1 MAKKQGKS
9 RYLAGTSL
17 AVMGAGFLLTIPFQ
31 DFLWGRLLQ
40 GGFEAG
46 LVGGLADWF
55 AVTALFRHPLGLPV
69 PHTAL
74 LPKNREKV
82 TNSLIRM
89 LEQEW
94 LTKESIQEKINKIQF
109 TGKIMD
115 IITREMQ
122 SEHIKSGIHS
132 IIRDS
137 VQDAQIQ
144 KLAPFLEKELKS
156 YLSSIDSANLIKALS
171 DGIRAHNYEEAAFDH
186 ILAETGKWAAK
197 PETRLSLGK
206 MGKQL
211 IETTEADGLLKFA
224 IQSFGQLVNEE
235 KIGQMVQT
243 FILNRIRN
251 VSMEDNKARKM
262 ILERIRTEL
271 EELHERGRLMTDV
284 NEWKNRLV
292 DQLEVRNQI
301 ETLLYQTKERIL
313 TLVNHEDFIDLHVYP
328 AIFNFIEK
336 LKKDDSRMEA
346 FERWIHKQVAGAIEK
361 NHSKVGALVKE
372 NLDKLD
378 TETLID
384 MMENHIG
391 KDLQWIRV
399 NGAVCG
405 FIIGIFLTLFKVMIQ

>member
-17 AVMGAGFLLTIPFQ
+17 AVMGAGFLLTIPLQ
-31 DFLWGRLLQ
+31 DSLWGRLLQ

-55 AVTALFRHPLGLPV
+55 AVTALFRHPLGLPI

-74 LPKNREKV
+74 LPKNRDKV
-82 TNSLIRM
+82 TKSLIRM

-94 LTKESIQEKINKIQF
+94 LTKDSIQEKINQIQF
-109 TGKIMD
+109 TEKLLDM
-115 IITREMQ
+115 ITREMQ
-122 SEHIKSGIHS
+122 SEHIKNGLHS
-132 IIRDS
+132 IIRES
-137 VQDAQIQ
+137 VQNAKIE

-156 YLSSIDSANLIKALS
+156 YLSSIDSAKLLKALT
-171 DGIRAHNYEEAAFDH
+171 DGVRANQYDEALFDH

-197 PETRLSLGK
+197 AETKQTLGK

-224 IQSFGQLVNEE
+224 IQSFSQLVNEE

-243 FILNRIRN
+243 FILNRIIN
-251 VSMEDNKARKM
+251 VSKPDNKSRQM
-262 ILERIRTEL
+262 ILQRIRTEL
-271 EELHERGRLMTDV
+271 EELHEREHLMNDM

-292 DQLEVRNQI
+292 NQLELEGQI
-301 ETLLYQTKERIL
+301 HSILFQTKRRIL
-313 TLVNHEDFIDLHVYP
+313 DLVNQDDFIDTHVYP
-328 AIFNFIEK
+328 VFFRFIAG
-336 LKKDDSRMEA
+336 LKEDDSKMKAIES
-346 FERWIHKQVAGAIEK
+346 WIHKQVAGAIER
-361 NHSKVGALVKE
+361 NHSKIGTLVKE

-378 TETLID
+378 TDTLID

-405 FIIGIFLTLFKVMIQ
+405 FIIGIFLSLFKLFI